1 MAWSVVEVMEWGWKS
16 VASHQSEKGKEMG
29 VRKISVF
36 QLYNYGLAPDFV
48 LPDILGPLQ
57 ISVSARF
64 DCGLLKPTLEHL
76 RKKRR
81 KRKVRE

>member
-1 MAWSVVEVMEWGWKS
+1 MAWSVVEVMAWGWKS
-16 VASHQSEKGKEMG
+16 GGSHQSEKEKKWGQ
-29 VRKISVF
+29 KISAF

-48 LPDILGPLQ
+48 LLPDILGPLQ

-64 DCGLLKPTLEHL
+64 DCRLLKPTLEHL

-81 KRKVRE
+81 KEKVRE